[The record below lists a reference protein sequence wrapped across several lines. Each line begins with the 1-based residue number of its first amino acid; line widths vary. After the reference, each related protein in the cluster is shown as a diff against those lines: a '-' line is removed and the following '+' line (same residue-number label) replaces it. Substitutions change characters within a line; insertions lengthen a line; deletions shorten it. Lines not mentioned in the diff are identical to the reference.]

1 MYERVKNASYAV
13 LLRESNP
20 ASKALWSCNHIMVV
34 LIDSL
39 ILLK

>member
-20 ASKALWSCNHIMVV
+20 ASNSIME
-34 LIDSL
+34 LQSYYGGID
-39 ILLK
+39 